1 MNSPPHRKNTL
12 RDTITEAGMG
22 ITIYAEAADCGAIY
36 VTMAYGKPLG

>member
-12 RDTITEAGMG
+12 RDTITEAG